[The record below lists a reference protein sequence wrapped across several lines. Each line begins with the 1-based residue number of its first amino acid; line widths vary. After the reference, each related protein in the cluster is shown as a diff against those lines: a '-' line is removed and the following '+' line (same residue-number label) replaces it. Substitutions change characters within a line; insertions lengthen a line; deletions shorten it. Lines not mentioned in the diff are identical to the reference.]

1 MRKIRKKDWNNIK
14 SSKFYRQESYKI
26 YIVLTYSGTF
36 LSRCI
41 KTYTGEPYSHVSVS
55 LNVKLNNMY
64 SFGRKY
70 YKNPFIG
77 GFVEESIN
85 KGVYGK
91 FKNTTCAVYSLKIN
105 EIQYNNLR
113 NLLYKFEI
121 NRERYGY
128 NLLGLLGVIL
138 NTPIKRKYKF
148 FCSQFVATLL
158 DYSGLHIFNK
168 PASLVSPKDF
178 RYCSKM
184 TLIYEGRLND
194 YKVNYEELSDIRI
207 GESLDKKIS

>member
-1 MRKIRKKDWNNIK
+1 
-14 SSKFYRQESYKI
+14 
-26 YIVLTYSGTF
+26 
-36 LSRCI
+36 
-41 KTYTGEPYSHVSVS
+41 
-55 LNVKLNNMY
+55 MY

-148 FCSQFVATLL
+148 LFSICS
-158 DYSGLHIFNK
+158 YIIGL
-168 PASLVSPKDF
+168 
-178 RYCSKM
+178 
-184 TLIYEGRLND
+184 
-194 YKVNYEELSDIRI
+194 
-207 GESLDKKIS
+207 